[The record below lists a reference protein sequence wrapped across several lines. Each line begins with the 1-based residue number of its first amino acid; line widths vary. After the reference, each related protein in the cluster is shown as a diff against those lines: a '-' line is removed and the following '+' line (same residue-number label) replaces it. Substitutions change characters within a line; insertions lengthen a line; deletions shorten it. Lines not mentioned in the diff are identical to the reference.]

1 LDGLRVDR
9 RTMVEKRSAWFFVT
23 MNWVLEHLQ
32 LLIGA
37 AAAIAY
43 YLNRRRTS
51 ADGAARP
58 AQARGPDSEEQAERT
73 RRVQEV
79 IRRKIAERRGRA
91 PDVVERR
98 TARERMPPLVRP
110 TQVPP
115 LDPFGG
121 PMRRI
126 IRKIEDAAAKLDQPI
141 DNPEAGA
148 KTSELV
154 RQAKLAEQLR
164 ELEVARVA
172 QERRAAEIALVKIK
186 RRAETRPMPAV
197 FGDVRAVLRDPR
209 ELRRA
214 VILREVLGPPVGL
227 R

>member
-1 LDGLRVDR
+1 
-9 RTMVEKRSAWFFVT
+9 

-32 LLIGA
+32 ILLGI

-43 YLNRRRTS
+43 YLNRRR
-51 ADGAARP
+51 AAAANAEAERP
-58 AQARGPDSEEQAERT
+58 AQAGGQVSDEQAERT
-73 RRVQEV
+73 RRVQEE
-79 IRRKIAERRGRA
+79 IRRKIAERRG
-91 PDVVERR
+91 
-98 TARERMPPLVRP
+98 TAREAADRQPTRERVPPLVRP

-126 IRKIEDAAAKLDQPI
+126 VRKIEEAAAALEQRVEDPEAAAAKT
-141 DNPEAGA
+141 A
-148 KTSELV
+148 ELA

-164 ELEVARVA
+164 ELEAARA
-172 QERRAAEIALVKIK
+172 AHERRAAEITLAKK
-186 RRAETRPMPAV
+186 KRAETRPVPAV

-209 ELRRA
+209 EIRRA